1 MDVEGSSPFCST
13 IISRPCGWVRALSK
27 GKAGFESR
35 SGDKSLQD
43 EPAGGTERKD
53 MGGRNPWPDVPR
65 KDNGTFKSR
74 GGCMLL
80 LIPVLAAALLM
91 LWR

>member
-1 MDVEGSSPFCST
+1 
-13 IISRPCGWVRALSK
+13 
-27 GKAGFESR
+27 
-35 SGDKSLQD
+35 
-43 EPAGGTERKD
+43 